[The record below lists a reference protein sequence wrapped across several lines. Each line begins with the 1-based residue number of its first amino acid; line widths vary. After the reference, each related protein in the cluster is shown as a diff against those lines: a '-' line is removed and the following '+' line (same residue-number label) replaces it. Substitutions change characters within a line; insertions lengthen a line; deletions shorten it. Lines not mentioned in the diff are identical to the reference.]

1 MTTLALEDIRQAAAS
16 IRGELTPTP
25 AVPALRLSEQAGCT
39 LHLKL
44 ETLHHTGSFKERGA
58 LNKLKS
64 LPPEAARAGVIAM
77 SAGNHAQGVAYHASR
92 LGIPAK
98 IVMPAATPFTK
109 AERTES
115 YGATVI
121 LHGDGLSESEAFA
134 HDLADREGLTFIHP
148 YDDPLIIAG
157 QGTCGLEFMEAVP
170 ELDVLV
176 VPIGGGGLISG
187 VAIAAKALK
196 PGIRILGVETELYP
210 SMRQTI
216 AGDPVACHGSTVA
229 EGIAVKSPG
238 RLTRA
243 IVEKLVDDILLVG
256 ETQIERAIYALMTEQ
271 NLVAEGAGAAGVA
284 AILADPGRFAGKSV
298 GTILCGGNI
307 DARVLASI
315 LMRGLVRDRRMVR
328 LRIAITD
335 APGTLARVTRL
346 IGETGGN
353 IVEVYHQRL
362 FHDVPV
368 KMADVDVVVETRN
381 PRHVEQIIGK
391 LAGSGFPTELLSDVS

>member
-1 MTTLALEDIRQAAAS
+1 MTITLEDIRQAAAS

-64 LPPEAARAGVIAM
+64 LPAGAAGAGVVAM
-77 SAGNHAQGVAYHASR
+77 SAGNHAQGVAYHARR
-92 LGIPAK
+92 LGIPAR

-109 AERTES
+109 VERTEA

-121 LHGDGLSESEAFA
+121 LHGESLSEAEAFA
-134 HDLADREGLTFIHP
+134 HDLAGREGLTFIHP
-148 YDDPLIIAG
+148 YDDPLVIAG

-170 ELDVLV
+170 DLDALV
-176 VPIGGGGLISG
+176 VPIGGGGLIAG
-187 VAIAAKALK
+187 VAVAAKALK
-196 PGIRILGVETELYP
+196 PGMEVIGVEAELYP
-210 SMRQTI
+210 SMRQVI
-216 AGDPVACHGSTVA
+216 AGEPVTCHGTTVA

-238 RLTRA
+238 VLTRA
-243 IVEKLVDDILLVG
+243 IVEELVDDIVLVG
-256 ETQIERAIYALMTEQ
+256 EAQIERAIYTLMTEQ
-271 NLVAEGAGAAGVA
+271 KVVAEGAGAAGLA
-284 AILADPGRFAGKSV
+284 AILSDPARFAGKSV

-315 LMRGLVRDRRMVR
+315 LMRGLVRDRRLVR

-346 IGETGGN
+346 IGDMGGN

-381 PRHVEQIIGK
+381 PRHVEQIMAK
-391 LAGSGFPTELLSDVS
+391 LAGSGFPSEVLSDVS

>member
-1 MTTLALEDIRQAAAS
+1 MTITLEDIRQAAAS

-25 AVPALRLSEQAGCT
+25 AVPAPRLSEQAGCA

-64 LPPEAARAGVIAM
+64 LPDGAAGAGVVAM
-77 SAGNHAQGVAYHASR
+77 SAGNHAQGVAYHARR
-92 LGIPAK
+92 LGIPAR

-109 AERTES
+109 AERTEA

-121 LHGDGLSESEAFA
+121 LHGESLSEAEAFA
-134 HDLADREGLTFIHP
+134 HELAERESLTFIHP
-148 YDDPLIIAG
+148 YDDPLVIAG

-170 ELDVLV
+170 DLDVLV
-176 VPIGGGGLISG
+176 VPIGGGGLIAG
-187 VAIAAKALK
+187 VAVAAKALK
-196 PGIRILGVETELYP
+196 PGIEVVGVEAELYP
-210 SMRQTI
+210 SMRQVI
-216 AGDPVACHGSTVA
+216 AGEPVTCHGTTVA

-238 RLTRA
+238 VLTRA
-243 IVEKLVDDILLVG
+243 IVEELVDDIVLVG
-256 ETQIERAIYALMTEQ
+256 EAQLERAIYTLMTEQ
-271 NLVAEGAGAAGVA
+271 KVVAEGAGAAGLA
-284 AILADPGRFAGKSV
+284 AILCDPGRFAGKSV

-315 LMRGLVRDRRMVR
+315 LMRGLVRDRRLVR

-346 IGETGGN
+346 IGDMGGN

-381 PRHVEQIIGK
+381 PRHVEQIMAK
-391 LAGSGFPTELLSDVS
+391 LAGSGFPSEVLSDVS